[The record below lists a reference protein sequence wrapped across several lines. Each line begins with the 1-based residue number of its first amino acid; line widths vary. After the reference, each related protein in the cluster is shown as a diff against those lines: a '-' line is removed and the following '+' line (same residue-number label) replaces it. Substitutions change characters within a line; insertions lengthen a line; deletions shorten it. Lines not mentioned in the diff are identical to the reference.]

1 MSALAFGSWR
11 CNCTMLAKTLEDVP
25 ERCPQHGEGLLDKPS
40 WTLNPYNVPLGY
52 EPHIPYPR
60 HVCDEWC
67 QTCEERP
74 GL

>member
-11 CNCTMLAKTLEDVP
+11 CSCTMLAKALEDVP
-25 ERCPQHGEGLLDKPS
+25 VRCPVHGEGLLDKPS
-40 WTLNPYNVPLGY
+40 WVMNPRGVPMGY
-52 EPHIPYPR
+52 SPYIPDPR

-67 QTCEERP
+67 QVCEERP